1 MWEDEDNGFD
11 SFDSGVD
18 PGSFAGNSDDGFGE
32 LNGDNEELNDGDKKQ
47 IVKQAVILVAIGVI
61 LIVVAISLRGFIKNF
76 KLQPSEPKKPQTT
89 TSQPAQQSNTHGNTQ
104 NKSSEWKAFAKDEIE
119 FNSEK
124 VSCTFTITGIEH
136 QVRVVSNVSELQ
148 VRTILTGNLSG
159 FTGSYQIE
167 VPYSKGCLLS
177 IGKMFNVEVEVGSK
191 DDFTV
196 IGTISY

>member
-11 SFDSGVD
+11 GFDSGVD
-18 PGSFAGNSDDGFGE
+18 PDSFAGNSDDGFGE

-47 IVKQAVILVAIGVI
+47 IAKQALRLVAI
-61 LIVVAISLRGFIKNF
+61 GFIKNF
-76 KLQPSEPKKPQTT
+76 KLQPSEPKKPKAT
-89 TSQPAQQSNTHGNTQ
+89 TSQPAQQSNTNGNTQ

-124 VSCTFTITGIEH
+124 VSCSFTITGIEH